1 MYMCQPPAKQQTAAQ
16 ALCPN
21 TQVKKPDAWICLED
35 YDVKRLTQNQIN
47 DQRRFYFA
55 AEIGLS

>member
-21 TQVKKPDAWICLED
+21 TQVKKPDAWICLQD
-35 YDVKRLTQNQIN
+35 CDVKRLTQNQIN
-47 DQRRFYFA
+47 DQRCFYFA